1 MWRVKG
7 VSMDNYTPLVRPEA
21 NWVIW
26 SPNNDGIQKEPGHD
40 LGYLVVVQVI
50 PSILS
55 LKRGMKGVG
64 GRERVEKKDK
74 KRTRMFPGHTQYP
87 AVGGGNCSLSSY
99 SPLIFEL
106 PKTWIIKAKR
116 LYLGSV

>member
-7 VSMDNYTPLVRPEA
+7 VSMDNYTPLGRPQA

-64 GRERVEKKDK
+64 GRERVEKKDEK
-74 KRTRMFPGHTQYP
+74 KNKNVSWAHT
-87 AVGGGNCSLSSY
+87 VSSCWRWELFSFLLLSTH
-99 SPLIFEL
+99 F
-106 PKTWIIKAKR
+106 
-116 LYLGSV
+116 